1 MVDSSILS
9 GDVLDISLG
18 DDQSLFSILLS
29 NHAVG
34 ILTFECAVEPFEG
47 FLEDFCLRLTSAGD
61 DLLIVQAVLVVQCN
75 FLAQVS
81 GSLRPVVAI
90 LVLGIFLYLIGCKDL
105 GTCRKGKHA
114 ECKCDKI
121 FLHIIIYILSDAA
134 KIAFFKIQTR
144 SDDKNPWCN
153 S

>member
-9 GDVLDISLG
+9 GDILDISLG
-18 DDQSLFSILLS
+18 NDQSLFSILLS

-34 ILTFECAVEPFEG
+34 ILTFKCAVEPFDG

-61 DLLIVQAVLVVQCN
+61 DLLIVQAVLVVQGY

-81 GSLRPVVAI
+81 CSLSPVIAI
-90 LVLGIFLYLIGCKDL
+90 LVLGVSLDLFGCKDL

-114 ECKCDKI
+114 ENECYKI

-134 KIAFFKIQTR
+134 KIAFF
-144 SDDKNPWCN
+144 
-153 S
+153 

>member
-1 MVDSSILS
+1 MVDSGILS

-18 DDQSLFSILLS
+18 DDQSLFGILLS
-29 NHAVG
+29 DHAVG
-34 ILTFECAVEPFEG
+34 ILTFECAVEPFDG

-61 DLLIVQAVLVVQCN
+61 DLLIVQTVLVIQCN
-75 FLAQVS
+75 FLTQVS
-81 GSLRPVVAI
+81 CSLCPVIAI
-90 LVLGIFLYLIGCKDL
+90 LVLGVSLDLFGCKDL

-121 FLHIIIYILSDAA
+121 FLHIIICILSDAA

-153 S
+153 A

>member
-1 MVDSSILS
+1 MVDSGILS
-9 GDVLDISLG
+9 GNVLDISLG
-18 DDQSLFSILLS
+18 DDESLFDILLS
-29 NHAVG
+29 DYAVG
-34 ILTFECAVEPFEG
+34 ILTFKCTVEPFEG
-47 FLEDFCLRLTSAGD
+47 FLENFSLRLTRTGD
-61 DLLIVQAVLVVQCN
+61 DLLIVQAVLVVQSY

-81 GSLRPVVAI
+81 GSLCPVIAI
-90 LVLGIFLYLIGCKDL
+90 LVLGVSLDLFGCKDL
-105 GTCRKGKHA
+105 CTCRKGKHA
-114 ECKCDKI
+114 ENECYKI